1 MPADDRELAPLT
13 YTYKGKV
20 YPSYLKGGNAV
31 SYVAAFAKEFCRGE
45 GLDVGGYLDWTLPG
59 ARAVNVTNNDGYD
72 AYNLPPG
79 QYDYIFSSHCL
90 EHVPDYVRALQTWKA
105 ALKAGGVLFLYLP
118 HPDMEYWL
126 PQNNPKHLHLFHPA
140 DVEKLLTDLGFA
152 TVLRSE
158 RDLYW
163 AFSVI
168 GIL

>member
-1 MPADDRELAPLT
+1 MSADDLGQSALT

-20 YPSYLKGGNAV
+20 YPSYLKGGNAC
-31 SYVAAFAKEFCRGE
+31 SYVAAFAKEFCRGD

-59 ARAVNVTNNDGYD
+59 ARAVNVTNDDGYD
-72 AYNLPPG
+72 AYNLPEGP
-79 QYDYIFSSHCL
+79 YDYIFSSHTL
-90 EHVPDYVRALQTWKA
+90 EHVPDYVRALRTWKA
-105 ALKAGGVLFLYLP
+105 ALKPGGVLFLYLP

-140 DVEKLLTDLGFA
+140 DVEKLLLDLGFP

-163 AFSVI
+163 AFSVV